1 MNEWDK
7 DNLMFIMKSDYQ
19 TFKAWMEQATDYE
32 INYALQL
39 IAEFKKEQA
48 MLSRAVKVKSGAHY
62 PEVTDFTQANQ
73 VLDKFRL

>member
-7 DNLMFIMKSDYQ
+7 DNLMFIMKSDYK
-19 TFKAWMEQATDYE
+19 TFKAWMEQATDDD

-48 MLSRAVKVKSGAHY
+48 MLSMAVKQRVGAHY
-62 PEVTDFTQANQ
+62 PEVTDFTHAKQ
-73 VLDKFRL
+73 VLEKFRL

>member
-7 DNLMFIMKSDYQ
+7 DNLMFIMKSDYH
-19 TFKAWMEQATDYE
+19 TFKAWMEQATDEE

-48 MLSRAVKVKSGAHY
+48 VQLRATRVTVGAHY
-62 PEVTDFTQANQ
+62 PEVTDFTQAKQ
-73 VLDKFRL
+73 VLEKFRL

>member
-7 DNLMFIMKSDYQ
+7 DNLMFIMKSDYK
-19 TFKAWMEQATDYE
+19 TFKAWMEQATDDD

-48 MLSRAVKVKSGAHY
+48 MMSATIKERVGAHY
-62 PEVTDFTQANQ
+62 PEVTDFTQAKQ
-73 VLDKFRL
+73 VLEKFRL

>member
-19 TFKAWMEQATDYE
+19 TFKAWMEQATDDE

-48 MLSRAVKVKSGAHY
+48 MLSMAVKERVGAHY
-62 PEVTDFTQANQ
+62 PEVSDFTQANQ
-73 VLDKFRL
+73 VLAKFRL